1 MSAGKK
7 AGMDM
12 TQGTIWNKILLF
24 ALPLAASSMLQQLF
38 NSVDT
43 AVVGRFA
50 SSEAL
55 AAVGSN
61 GSLISLMIN
70 LFIGISLGANVVI
83 AKYIGQ
89 KSEEN
94 VQAAVHTA
102 IVVALISGVFV
113 MIFGQLIAKPVLTL
127 MGTPDDVIDLA
138 VQYLRIY
145 LLGMPFIM
153 LYDFGSSIL
162 RSIGDSKRPLYSLIA
177 AGIINTG
184 LNLLL
189 VIVFQMSVAG
199 VAIAT
204 VISNLTSAS
213 IVMYILMHE
222 TSVIRIDRKQLKIV
236 PKELKKILVIGIPAG
251 LQGMMFSIA
260 NVCIQ
265 SAINSF
271 GSDAI
276 AGSAAALNY
285 EFFAYFVVNAFAQAT
300 VTFTSQNFGAGEP
313 KRCRKIFHTSMV
325 LSLVCCG
332 LLSLVFVVWRNF
344 FLQIYTT
351 DPAVLLYAKQRIVIA
366 TTLECLTSVYEISAG
381 AMRGLA
387 QSGPLPHRE
396 AVFTM
401 PVTKPCFGVAYR
413 EEPLAEGDIK
423 RELLLD
429 MLGDL
434 VVGGLTKLYRRLYDE
449 ALVNPEFSGD
459 FIAVRGACA
468 VAFTGESDTPR
479 EVVDLLQAEIE
490 RMRRDGVDPEV
501 FMLVKNQMYGE
512 LLGDVEA
519 VDDAAEEAAAACLKG
534 RTLADEIAALAELT
548 VDDAN
553 ALLRTALR
561 EENRAYVQID
571 PAEA

>member
-300 VTFTSQNFGAGEP
+300 VTFTSQNFGAKKYDRCKKIYRITMTLAVAVTIIMCGCFLLWKGFFIGIFTSEP
-313 KRCRKIFHTSMV
+313 KVAHYASVRMMRLLSFYFLIPTYEIAGSTLRGMGYSMTPAVITVFGTCVFRLAWIYTVCRKFKGFEV
-325 LSLVCCG
+325 LMNVYPVSWVITGSLV
-332 LLSLVFVVWRNF
+332 LLSYYVIRRKVFNNNN
-344 FLQIYTT
+344 
-351 DPAVLLYAKQRIVIA
+351 
-366 TTLECLTSVYEISAG
+366 AG
-381 AMRGLA
+381 
-387 QSGPLPHRE
+387 
-396 AVFTM
+396 
-401 PVTKPCFGVAYR
+401 
-413 EEPLAEGDIK
+413 
-423 RELLLD
+423 
-429 MLGDL
+429 
-434 VVGGLTKLYRRLYDE
+434 
-449 ALVNPEFSGD
+449 
-459 FIAVRGACA
+459 
-468 VAFTGESDTPR
+468 
-479 EVVDLLQAEIE
+479 
-490 RMRRDGVDPEV
+490 
-501 FMLVKNQMYGE
+501 
-512 LLGDVEA
+512 
-519 VDDAAEEAAAACLKG
+519 
-534 RTLADEIAALAELT
+534 
-548 VDDAN
+548 
-553 ALLRTALR
+553 
-561 EENRAYVQID
+561 
-571 PAEA
+571 